1 MKKITRIIALLMVAI
16 FSFAPTIHANDNTY
30 VYHFENI
37 EIIITHSGLSEDKL
51 LYIAHLLESGE
62 TTTDV
67 QTYGLTCTLFGHKLV
82 TTKNQV
88 ITHMVYDTYPH
99 CERECYSTTICER
112 CDYAEV
118 ELISTE
124 RVGCCV
130 E

>member
-1 MKKITRIIALLMVAI
+1 MKKITKIIALLMVVILAVVP
-16 FSFAPTIHANDNTY
+16 SVHASNATY
-30 VYHFENI
+30 IYQSNNI
-37 EIIITHSGLSEDKL
+37 EITISHPGISEDKL
-51 LYIAHLLESGE
+51 LYIAHLLESE
-62 TTTDV
+62 DFSANT

-82 TTKNQV
+82 TTANQV

-99 CERECYSTTICER
+99 CERKYYNTTICER

-124 RVGCCV
+124 AVGCCV